1 MSSVNEKLLVDEW
14 LHTYLGGDATISAA
28 VSGVYS
34 EVIPANKALPA
45 IRFHAQAQTDVN
57 GSAGGRILVDFLY
70 LVVVTVQGP
79 SVAPAVPIAAQIDV
93 LLHKDANKNGR
104 LTSGQSTLVA
114 GINVQSSLR
123 EGTWD
128 QLERLS
134 EGQFRSVGG
143 FYRLI
148 VQPT

>member
-1 MSSVNEKLLVDEW
+1 MSSVNEKLLVDKW
-14 LHTYLGGDATISAA
+14 LATYLGGDATLSGE

-34 EVIPANKALPA
+34 EVIPANKSLPA
-45 IRFHAQAQTDVN
+45 VRFHAQAQTDVN
-57 GSAGGRILVDFLY
+57 GSAGGRILIDFLF
-70 LVVVTVQGP
+70 LVVVVVQGP
-79 SVAPAVPIAAQIDV
+79 SVASAVPIAAQLDT

-104 LTSGQSTLVA
+104 LTTGQSQLVA

-128 QLERLS
+128 QLERLP
-134 EGQFRSVGG
+134 EGQFRTVGG